1 MHVEPSFD
9 TWTVLFLLAALHGF
23 VVAYLLNKKSSGI
36 IGANKM
42 LALIIL
48 LFAASMMYYV
58 AYWTQY
64 AFKYTW
70 LNHWFD
76 GVPFLYGPLM
86 YNYLLRFNE
95 QPTKWRWMLH
105 LMPFYVYTAF
115 KLPFIIREIFG
126 RPEWLKNYFFIP
138 MADYLTP
145 IIYSFIVLQCLSMLI
160 YGFVIC
166 KYVFNEKN
174 KLNQFAIEGE
184 RIKLMWLQ
192 QMALFYII
200 FTLALTTYWVLVF
213 TQLLKIEYDYG
224 ISVIMTVFIYWV
236 GYKGFNQPTVVN
248 EIIVVQQQNEPEHNM
263 VEKPLNVISPLKK
276 ELVKKY
282 HKSSLTARDAEIG
295 KQRLLK
301 LMNEEGLWQN
311 DNLKMQ
317 DVATKLELSTHH
329 LSQILNEL
337 CGQSWADFITT
348 YRIEHAK
355 KLLADENYNGKVLAV
370 AFDCGF
376 NNKSTFN
383 SAFKKH
389 TGLSPS
395 AFRERHL
402 RRQTG

>member
-1 MHVEPSFD
+1 MHLEPSFD

-48 LFAASMMYYV
+48 LFSVSMLYYV
-58 AYWTQY
+58 AFWTNY
-64 AFKYTW
+64 ANKYTW
-70 LNHWFD
+70 LNHWVD
-76 GVPFLYGPLM
+76 SVPFLYGPFM
-86 YNYLLRFNE
+86 FYYLLRFNE
-95 QPTKWRWMLH
+95 QPTKWRWNWH
-105 LMPFYVYTAF
+105 LMPFYIFTAF
-115 KLPFIIREIFG
+115 KLPFILREILG
-126 RPEWLKNYFFIP
+126 KPAWLKNYFFLP
-138 MADYLTP
+138 MSENLTA
-145 IIYSFIVLQCLSMLI
+145 IIYSFIILQCISMLI
-160 YGFVIC
+160 YGAFIFR
-166 KYVFNEKN
+166 YVFQEKN
-174 KLNQFAIEGE
+174 KLNRFAVEGE
-184 RIKLMWLQ
+184 RSKLKWLQ
-192 QMALFYII
+192 QMAVFYFI
-200 FTLALTTYWVLVF
+200 FSLALTSYWVLVF

-236 GYKGFNQPTVVN
+236 GYKGFHQPAVVN
-248 EIIVVQQQNEPEHNM
+248 EIIAAPEQMEPEQRIPD
-263 VEKPLNVISPLKK
+263 KPMNVISPLKK
-276 ELVKKY
+276 ELIKKY
-282 HKSSLTARDAEIG
+282 YKSSLTALDAESG
-295 KQRLLK
+295 KQRLLN
-301 LMNEEGLWQN
+301 LMDEEMVWQN

-337 CGQSWADFITT
+337 CGQTWADFITT

-383 SAFKKH
+383 TAFKKH

-395 AFRERHL
+395 VFREQHL